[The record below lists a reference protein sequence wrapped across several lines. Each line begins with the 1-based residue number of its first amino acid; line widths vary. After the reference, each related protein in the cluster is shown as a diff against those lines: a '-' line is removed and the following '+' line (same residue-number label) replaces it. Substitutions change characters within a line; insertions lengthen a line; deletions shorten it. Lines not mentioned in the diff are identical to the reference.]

1 LEEAAMAQEVDLVIR
16 GGLIADGSG
25 GEPFIGD
32 IAITGG
38 IIAAVGPKL
47 AVRGRGEI
55 DAAGRVV
62 TPGFIDIH
70 THYDGQVTWEHRL
83 RPTSGHGVTTAVMGN
98 CGIGFAPCRPEDRQ
112 SLMKLMEGVE
122 DLPEVV
128 LAAGLPWNWTSF
140 PEYLDSLA
148 ARDYDIDF
156 AAQLPHSA
164 LRVYAMGERGVER
177 EAATREDVALMA
189 RLAVEAVEAG
199 ALGFSTSR
207 TINHRSSDGR
217 HVPTL
222 TAAEE
227 ELTGIALA
235 LKSAGKGVLQL
246 VSDFEDLPTELPM
259 LRRIVEA
266 SGRPLSIAVGQWHHA
281 PNRWREI
288 LDWVAEANRDG
299 LEIAAQVPGRPIGL
313 LLGFELSM
321 NPFMYCASYKALA
334 TMPVAERLAAL
345 RNPDI
350 RARIIAEA
358 GEPTDFPA
366 APLVNNFDNIFAMG
380 DPPNYEP
387 KQEAMIGARA
397 RAMGV
402 PPRELAYDMMLEDGG
417 RAVLIQFVMNYV
429 ERNHDVTLTMLNDAH
444 TVLGLGDGGAHLG
457 YLCDA
462 SLPTFM
468 LTHWVRDR
476 AQGGKLTLAE
486 AVKALTVDTARVV
499 GLLDRGRIAPGYK
512 ADINIIDWERL
523 TLRPPTVAYDLPSGG
538 RRLTQD
544 AEGYVATI
552 VGGTVVYR
560 DGQPTGQLPGRL
572 VRGQQPAPVL

>member
-1 LEEAAMAQEVDLVIR
+1 LEEAAMAHEVDLVIR

-32 IAITGG
+32 IAIAGG
-38 IIAAVGPKL
+38 IIAAVGSNL
-47 AVRGRGEI
+47 AVRGREEI

-177 EAATREDVALMA
+177 EAATADDVALMA
-189 RLAVEAVEAG
+189 RLAVEAMEAG

-235 LKSAGKGVLQL
+235 LKSTGKGVLQL

-299 LEIAAQVPGRPIGL
+299 LAIAAQVPGRPIGL

-334 TMPVAERLAAL
+334 NLPTAERLAAL
-345 RNPDI
+345 RNPEL
-350 RARIIAEA
+350 RAKIIAEA

-380 DPPNYEP
+380 NPPNYEP
-387 KQEAMIGARA
+387 KPEAMIGARA

-402 PPRELAYDMMLEDGG
+402 PPRKLAYDMMLEDGG

-429 ERNHDVTLTMLNDAH
+429 ERNHDVTLKMLNDEH

-476 AQGGKLTLAE
+476 SQGGKLTLGE

-552 VGGTVVYR
+552 VNGTVVYR

-572 VRGQQPAPVL
+572 VRGQQAAPAL